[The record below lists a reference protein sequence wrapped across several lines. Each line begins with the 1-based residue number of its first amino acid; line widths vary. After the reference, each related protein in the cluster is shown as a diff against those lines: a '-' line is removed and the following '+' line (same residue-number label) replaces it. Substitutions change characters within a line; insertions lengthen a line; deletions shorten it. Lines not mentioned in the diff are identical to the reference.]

1 MTQEAEQDRSSR
13 RGWKAAAFI
22 TAGVL
27 VVGGGVG
34 LAVASPWEGESSSSA
49 ASPPSAGGAAPSAGP
64 RAVKPSTAPPA
75 KDVRV
80 GVIPAEGAVA
90 VNPATTAEVRAQNG
104 TLSEVTLQPV
114 SGGAPVPGELS
125 EDGALWKAGE
135 RLAFNTEYTLSYTVS
150 DRAGGVSTRE
160 QRFSTVQPANEA
172 DASLYPLDGTT
183 VGTGQPLE
191 INFSEPVT
199 NREAVQKA
207 ITVKSTSGQA
217 GAFYWLSDTKVR
229 YRPQEFWA
237 PNSTITVDM
246 KLFGVDFGNA
256 MIGNFDR
263 TFTVKTHDTRLA
275 VVDDKTKT
283 MDIYINGK
291 KERSFPVTLGTPEWP
306 STMGYHVVMEKY
318 DSTKF
323 TAESI
328 GLKPGDEA
336 YYPPTVV
343 KHASRLSNG
352 GAFVHEALPAAQV
365 ALGEFNVSHGCVGM
379 SPEGAK
385 YFYDTFG
392 PGDVVQILNTNYGPM
407 YVHDGFGDWNL
418 SWADYVAG
426 TRQ

>member
-1 MTQEAEQDRSSR
+1 MTQSAGQGGSGR
-13 RGWKAAAFI
+13 RAGKAVAIAV
-22 TAGVL
+22 AGLL
-27 VVGGGVG
+27 VVGGGIG
-34 LAVASPWEGESSSSA
+34 LAVASPWDG
-49 ASPPSAGGAAPSAGP
+49 SPSEAGQGPSAPAGP
-64 RAVKPSTAPPA
+64 SSTPTAPAPTTAPPA
-75 KDVRV
+75 RDVTV
-80 GVIPAEGAVA
+80 NAVPADGAAA
-90 VNPATTAEVRAQNG
+90 VNPVTVAEVSARNG
-104 TLSEVTLQPV
+104 RISDVTLEPV
-114 SGGAPVPGELS
+114 TGGAPVGGTLS
-125 EDGALWKAGE
+125 TDGTKWTAGE
-135 RLAFNTEYTLSYTVS
+135 RLAFNTQYAFTYTVS
-150 DRAGGVSTRE
+150 DASGGTTTRE
-160 QRFSTVQPANEA
+160 QTFSTVEPANEA
-172 DASLYPLDGTT
+172 DAALYPLDGTT

-191 INFSEPVT
+191 INFSEPVV
-199 NREAVQKA
+199 NKDAVEKA
-207 ITVKSTSGQA
+207 IKVTSTSGQP
-217 GAFYWLSDTKVR
+217 GAFYWLTDTKVR

-283 MDIYINGK
+283 MNVYIGGK
-291 KERSFPVTLGTPEWP
+291 LQRTFPVTLGTPEWP
-306 STMGYHVVMEKY
+306 STVGYHVVMEKY
-318 DSTKF
+318 ESTKF

-365 ALGEFNVSHGCVGM
+365 ALGSINVSHGCVGM

-385 YFYDTFG
+385 YFYDNFG
-392 PGDVVQILNTNYGPM
+392 PGDVVRILNTNYGPM

-418 SWADYVAG
+418 SWEDYVNG

>member
-1 MTQEAEQDRSSR
+1 MTQSAGQGGSGR
-13 RGWKAAAFI
+13 RAGKAVAIAV
-22 TAGVL
+22 AGLL
-27 VVGGGVG
+27 VAGGGIG
-34 LAVASPWEGESSSSA
+34 LAVASPWDG
-49 ASPPSAGGAAPSAGP
+49 SPSEAGPGPSAPAGPSSTPAAPAP
-64 RAVKPSTAPPA
+64 TTAPPA
-75 KDVRV
+75 RDVTV
-80 GVIPAEGAVA
+80 NAVPADGAAA
-90 VNPATTAEVRAQNG
+90 VNPVTVAEVRAQNG
-104 TLSEVTLQPV
+104 RISDVTLEPV
-114 SGGAPVPGELS
+114 TGGAPVSGTLS
-125 EDGALWKAGE
+125 ADGTKWTAGE
-135 RLAFNTEYTLSYTVS
+135 RLAFNTQYAFTYTVS
-150 DRAGGVSTRE
+150 DASGGTTTRE
-160 QRFSTVQPANEA
+160 QRFSTVEPANEA
-172 DASLYPLDGTT
+172 DAALYPLDGTT

-191 INFSEPVT
+191 INFSEPVV
-199 NREAVQKA
+199 NKDAVEKA
-207 ITVKSTSGQA
+207 IKVTSTSGQP
-217 GAFYWLSDTKVR
+217 GAFYWLTDTKVR

-283 MDIYINGK
+283 MNIYIGGK
-291 KERSFPVTLGTPEWP
+291 LQRTFPVTLGTPEWP
-306 STMGYHVVMEKY
+306 STVGYHVVMEKY
-318 DSTKF
+318 ESTKF

-365 ALGEFNVSHGCVGM
+365 ALGSLNVSHGCVGM

-385 YFYDTFG
+385 YFYDNFG

-418 SWADYVAG
+418 SWEDYVNG

>member
-1 MTQEAEQDRSSR
+1 MTQEARQDRSGR
-13 RGWKAAAFI
+13 RGWKTAAFI

-34 LAVASPWEGESSSSA
+34 LAVASPWEGGG
-49 ASPPSAGGAAPSAGP
+49 PPSSAGP
-64 RAVKPSTAPPA
+64 APSGSAGPDAAGKPSAAAPPA
-75 KDVRV
+75 KDVPV
-80 GVIPAEGAVA
+80 SVVPAEGAVA
-90 VNPATTAEVRAQNG
+90 VNPATTAEVRVRNG
-104 TLSEVTLQPV
+104 TLSEVTLEPAA
-114 SGGAPVPGELS
+114 GGVPVPGELS
-125 EDGALWKAGE
+125 EGGSLWKAAE

-150 DRAGGVSTRE
+150 DGAGGVTTRQ

-172 DASLYPLDGTT
+172 DASLYPLDGAT

-217 GAFYWLSDTKVR
+217 GAFYWISDTKVR

-275 VVDDKTKT
+275 VVDDRTKT
-283 MDIYINGK
+283 MDIYIGGK
-291 KERSFPVTLGTPEWP
+291 LERSFPVTLGTPEWP

-318 DSTKF
+318 DSTRF

-365 ALGEFNVSHGCVGM
+365 ALGQVNVSHGCVGM

-418 SWADYVAG
+418 SWEDYVAG

>member
-1 MTQEAEQDRSSR
+1 MTQSAGQGGSGR
-13 RGWKAAAFI
+13 RAGKAVAIAV
-22 TAGVL
+22 AGLL
-27 VVGGGVG
+27 VVGGGIG
-34 LAVASPWEGESSSSA
+34 LAVASPWDGSPSEAGQGPSEPAGPSST
-49 ASPPSAGGAAPSAGP
+49 PAAPAP
-64 RAVKPSTAPPA
+64 TTAPPA
-75 KDVRV
+75 RDVTV
-80 GVIPAEGAVA
+80 NAVPADGAAA
-90 VNPATTAEVRAQNG
+90 VNPVTMAEVSARNG
-104 TLSEVTLQPV
+104 RISDVTLQPV
-114 SGGAPVPGELS
+114 TGGAPVGGTLS
-125 EDGALWKAGE
+125 ADGTRWTAGE
-135 RLAFNTEYTLSYTVS
+135 RLAFNTQYAFTYTVS
-150 DRAGGVSTRE
+150 DASGGRTTRE
-160 QRFSTVQPANEA
+160 QTFSTVEPANEA
-172 DASLYPLDGTT
+172 DAALYPLDGTT

-191 INFSEPVT
+191 INFSEPVV
-199 NREAVQKA
+199 NKDAVEKA
-207 ITVKSTSGQA
+207 IKVTSTSGQP
-217 GAFYWLSDTKVR
+217 GAFYWLTDTKVR

-283 MDIYINGK
+283 MNVYIGGK
-291 KERSFPVTLGTPEWP
+291 LQRTFPVTLGTPEWP
-306 STMGYHVVMEKY
+306 STVGYHVVMEKY
-318 DSTKF
+318 ESTKF

-365 ALGEFNVSHGCVGM
+365 ALGQVNVSHGCVGM

-385 YFYDTFG
+385 YFYDNFG

-418 SWADYVAG
+418 SWEDYVNG

>member
-1 MTQEAEQDRSSR
+1 MTQSAGQGGSGR
-13 RGWKAAAFI
+13 R
-22 TAGVL
+22 AGKVVAIAVAGLL
-27 VVGGGVG
+27 VVGGGIG
-34 LAVASPWEGESSSSA
+34 LAVASPWDG
-49 ASPPSAGGAAPSAGP
+49 SPSEAGQGPSAPAGP
-64 RAVKPSTAPPA
+64 SSTPTAPTTAPPA
-75 KDVRV
+75 RDVTV
-80 GVIPAEGAVA
+80 KAVPADGAAA
-90 VNPATTAEVRAQNG
+90 VNPVTVAEVSAGNG
-104 TLSEVTLQPV
+104 RISDVTLQPV
-114 SGGAPVPGELS
+114 TGGAPVGGTLS
-125 EDGALWKAGE
+125 ADGTKWTAGE
-135 RLAFNTEYTLSYTVS
+135 RLAFNTQYAFTYTVS
-150 DRAGGVSTRE
+150 DASGGTTTRE
-160 QRFSTVQPANEA
+160 QTFTTVEPANEA
-172 DASLYPLDGTT
+172 DAALYPLDGTT

-191 INFSEPVT
+191 INFSEPVA
-199 NREAVQKA
+199 NKDAVEKA
-207 ITVKSTSGQA
+207 IKVTSTSGQP

-283 MDIYINGK
+283 MNVYIGGK
-291 KERSFPVTLGTPEWP
+291 LQRTFPVTLGTPEWP
-306 STMGYHVVMEKY
+306 STVGYHVVMEKY
-318 DSTKF
+318 ESTKF

-365 ALGEFNVSHGCVGM
+365 ALGSINVSHGCVGM

-385 YFYDTFG
+385 YFYDNFG
-392 PGDVVQILNTNYGPM
+392 PGDVVRILNTNYGPM

-418 SWADYVAG
+418 SWEDYVNG

>member
-1 MTQEAEQDRSSR
+1 VAL
-13 RGWKAAAFI
+13 AV
-22 TAGVL
+22 AGLL
-27 VVGGGVG
+27 VVGGGIG
-34 LAVASPWEGESSSSA
+34 LAVASPWDGSPSEAGQGPSAPAGPSSS
-49 ASPPSAGGAAPSAGP
+49 PTAPAP
-64 RAVKPSTAPPA
+64 TTAPPA
-75 KDVRV
+75 RDVTV
-80 GVIPAEGAVA
+80 NAVPADGAAA
-90 VNPATTAEVRAQNG
+90 VNPVTVAEVSARNG
-104 TLSEVTLQPV
+104 RISDVTLEPV
-114 SGGAPVPGELS
+114 TGGAPVRGTLS
-125 EDGALWKAGE
+125 ADGTKWTAGE
-135 RLAFNTEYTLSYTVS
+135 RLAFNTQYAFTYTVS
-150 DRAGGVSTRE
+150 DAAGGTTTRE
-160 QRFSTVQPANEA
+160 QTFSTVEPANEA
-172 DASLYPLDGTT
+172 DAALYPLDGTT

-191 INFSEPVT
+191 INFSEPVV
-199 NREAVQKA
+199 NKDAVEKA
-207 ITVKSTSGQA
+207 IKVTSTSGQP
-217 GAFYWLSDTKVR
+217 GAFYWLTDTKVR

-283 MDIYINGK
+283 MDIYIGGK
-291 KERSFPVTLGTPEWP
+291 LQRTFPVTLGTPEWP
-306 STMGYHVVMEKY
+306 STVGYHVVMEKY
-318 DSTKF
+318 ESTKF

-343 KHASRLSNG
+343 RHASRLSNG

-365 ALGEFNVSHGCVGM
+365 ALGSINVSHGCVGM

-385 YFYDTFG
+385 YFYDNFG
-392 PGDVVQILNTNYGPM
+392 PGDVVRILNTNYGPM

-418 SWADYVAG
+418 SWEDYVNG